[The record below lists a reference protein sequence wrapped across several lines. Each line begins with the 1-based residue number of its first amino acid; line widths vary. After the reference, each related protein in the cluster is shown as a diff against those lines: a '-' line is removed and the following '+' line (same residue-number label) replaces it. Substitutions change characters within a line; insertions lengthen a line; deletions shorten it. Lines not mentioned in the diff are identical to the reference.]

1 MIGQEDTVQNSAGY
15 GLSFARQHFR
25 ARGFTLIELMI
36 VLAIVAI
43 LAAIAYPSYL
53 DSIRQARRADAMDGL
68 LSLQNQEEKWRAN
81 NLTFNDF
88 ADAISADTY
97 YTLAVTDGTN
107 TATGYTLTATA
118 VGGTSQ
124 AADAGCTVM
133 TLTVNAATPGG
144 VKTPAICWRN

>member
-1 MIGQEDTVQNSAGY
+1 MDRRKAGQCE
-15 GLSFARQHFR
+15 HR
-25 ARGFTLIELMI
+25 ANQGFTLIELMI

-43 LAAIAYPSYL
+43 LAAVAYPSYM
-53 DSIRQARRADAMDGL
+53 DSIRAARRVDAMNGL
-68 LSLQNQEEKWRAN
+68 LDLQNQEEKWRAS

-118 VGGTSQ
+118 VADPDVGNTSQ
-124 AADAGCTVM
+124 TADTGCTVM
-133 TLTVNAATPGG
+133 TLTVLAATPGG